1 MKKLILKTEAINKV
15 IDFIAKDG
23 VRYHLSGFFVK
34 ITSDNI
40 FIVATD
46 SKSLYEAEYEN
57 TEKQSECQFILK
69 PSFDK
74 ALKTPGKFLEL
85 EQISESRF
93 IDNLGNT
100 YEIINAD
107 YPNYK
112 IVIPETE
119 KQADYFCFFNMKQ
132 YKLIMKH
139 DLTAE
144 DAKSEGADH
153 PVKWIKKYYNDMIE
167 TFVFMPIRKQFSV
180 GK

>member
-1 MKKLILKTEAINKV
+1 MKKITLKTEAINKV

-23 VRYHLSGFFVK
+23 IRYYLSGFLVK

-40 FIVATD
+40 LIVATD

-74 ALKTPGKFLEL
+74 ALKTPVEFLEL
-85 EQISESRF
+85 EQISENRF

-100 YEIINAD
+100 YEIIDAE

-119 KQADYFCFFNMKQ
+119 KQADWFCFFNMTQ

-139 DLTAE
+139 NLTAE
-144 DAKSEGADH
+144 DAKSEGTDH
-153 PVKWIKKYYNDMIE
+153 PVKWIKKYYNDMTE

>member
-1 MKKLILKTEAINKV
+1 MKKLILKTETINKV
-15 IDFIAKDG
+15 IDFIPKDG
-23 VRYHLSGFFVK
+23 ARYHLSGFFVK
-34 ITSDNI
+34 ITSENI

-46 SKSLYEAEYEN
+46 SKSLYEAEYKN
-57 TEKQSECQFILK
+57 TENQPECEFILK

-74 ALKTPGKFLEL
+74 ALKTPVEFLEL
-85 EQISESRF
+85 QQISEIRF

-100 YEIINAD
+100 YEIIDAE

-112 IVIPETE
+112 IVIPKTE
-119 KQADYFCFFNMKQ
+119 KQADYFCFFNMQQ

-144 DAKSEGADH
+144 DAKSEGIDY
-153 PVKWIKKYYNDMIE
+153 PFKWTKKYYNDMTE